1 MVVLK
6 TQLVHISKTGLI
18 EEQGIFPMVGRIP
31 SRGGWKG
38 GPHSCGGGVW
48 RPSSRRGGIYYIV
61 GSVQSSHEKIALLT
75 ESIQKEKELRI
86 DGIQKEKELRIEST
100 NKEKELRVEGIQ
112 KEKELREKDAAILR
126 AELSKEQEVSAARRA
141 VLESELRA
149 VKSEL
154 EWALKTIESKSIK

>member
-1 MVVLK
+1 LGAY
-6 TQLVHISKTGLI
+6 LR
-18 EEQGIFPMVGRIP
+18 E
-31 SRGGWKG
+31 
-38 GPHSCGGGVW
+38 GGGREDLTAVGAGF
-48 RPSSRRGGIYYIV
+48 GGLAVAAGVIYYIV

-86 DGIQKEKELRIEST
+86 DGIQKERELRIEST

-141 VLESELRA
+141 ALESELRA

-154 EWALKTIESKSIK
+154 EWALKTIETKSIK